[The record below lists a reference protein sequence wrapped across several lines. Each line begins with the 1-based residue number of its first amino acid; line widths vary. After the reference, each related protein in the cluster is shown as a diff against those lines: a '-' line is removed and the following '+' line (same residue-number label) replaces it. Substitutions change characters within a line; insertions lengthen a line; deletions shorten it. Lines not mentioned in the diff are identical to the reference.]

1 MLAAAEMLA
10 ESWKVISG
18 GNMRVRIEVTLAQ
31 RLEQFAEN
39 VKI

>member
-1 MLAAAEMLA
+1 VYEMLA

-18 GNMRVRIEVTLAQ
+18 GNMGVRTEVTFAQ
-31 RLEQFAEN
+31 VLGQFAQGGN